1 MSADPKEEE
10 YIHNPID
17 ELWKLTDN
25 QQLSLDQMS
34 CSLKSHKKLDGA
46 HEEKKKTTH
55 SGGPVQQNQLHE
67 LQFNSSCSGIRRH
80 GHQTHCILLLI
91 I

>member
-1 MSADPKEEE
+1 MSILWMSADPKEEE

-46 HEEKKKTTH
+46 HEEKKTNSLWWPSSAK
-55 SGGPVQQNQLHE
+55 SAARAPV
-67 LQFNSSCSGIRRH
+67 
-80 GHQTHCILLLI
+80 
-91 I
+91 

>member
-46 HEEKKKTTH
+46 HEEKKKQLTLVAQFSKISCTSSSLIPVVLV
-55 SGGPVQQNQLHE
+55 SGDM
-67 LQFNSSCSGIRRH
+67 GIKH
-80 GHQTHCILLLI
+80 TAFYY
-91 I
+91 